1 MAAPAIPFIIKLL
14 PKLLPAAK
22 LAYEHRDKA
31 LTLYKNI
38 QNWRTKEQT
47 QTPVTI
53 DVSEPASLDEQ
64 IEQLRT
70 MVYQRDDIITE
81 QSDLLAKLASDLSEL
96 STLTDRL
103 RRRSIWLWRAIY
115 LVTILML
122 VRWVFF

>member
-31 LTLYKNI
+31 VTLYKNI
-38 QNWRTKEQT
+38 QQWRSKEQAE
-47 QTPVTI
+47 TPLTI
-53 DVSEPASLDEQ
+53 DVTEHAPLDEQ

-70 MVYQRDDIITE
+70 MIYQRDDIITE
-81 QSDLLAKLASDLSEL
+81 QSDLIAKLASDLSEI

-115 LVTILML
+115 LIAIISLI
-122 VRWVFF
+122 RWIFF